1 MPVASTTGEQ
11 SLEATVTG
19 PDGATRLITI
29 TGIANVALTV
39 TGGQERTELWTFL
52 VGPTLARTQF
62 HRAIATASFTAETLH
77 AQNAGF
83 EFRYAINSVDAD
95 WDDESDR
102 VEVRVEVYL
111 TASATMTLNLSQLR
125 YSVTILAQL

>member
-11 SLEATVTG
+11 SLEASVTG

-29 TGIANVALTV
+29 TGMANVALTV

-52 VGPTLARTQF
+52 VGPTLGRTQF
-62 HRAIATASFTAETLH
+62 HRAIATASFTAETLR
-77 AQNAGF
+77 AQNAAF

-95 WDDESDR
+95 WDDESNR
-102 VEVRVEVYL
+102 VEVRVEVFL
-111 TASATMTLNLSQLR
+111 TASASMTLNLSQLR
-125 YSVTILAQL
+125 YSVTILGQL